1 MEFSRH
7 AGVGSLSLLQGIFP
21 TQGLKLGLLHCRYLP
36 AEPQEKLKKTGVGS
50 LFLLQW
56 IFPPRNQAGASC
68 SAGRF
73 FTNSDIKEAHICV
86 CVCLCIHI
94 LIYILLYIFMLFENY
109 LPFIEATSFLQ
120 RNSVLRVYGNPFF
133 SPSLFK
139 ILWYILENILF
150 STEAPWL
157 IRCPFY
163 LICLYNPKAP
173 FAYFLLW
180 KKKTLCLLNYLPV
193 SSRHCSILKGKAEVL
208 HLRSSLLQSQM
219 LETWQ
224 ILVC

>member
-36 AEPQEKLKKTGVGS
+36 AEPQERLKKTGVGS

-86 CVCLCIHI
+86 CVCVCIHI

-120 RNSVLRVYGNPFF
+120 RNSVLTVYGNPFF
-133 SPSLFK
+133 SQVYLKYYDIFLKTFYSPLRHHG
-139 ILWYILENILF
+139 
-150 STEAPWL
+150 WL
-157 IRCPFY
+157 DVLSIWSVFITLKLPLPIFY
-163 LICLYNPKAP
+163 YEKKNHCVYWIICLFQVGTVA
-173 FAYFLLW
+173 F
-180 KKKTLCLLNYLPV
+180 
-193 SSRHCSILKGKAEVL
+193 
-208 HLRSSLLQSQM
+208 
-219 LETWQ
+219 
-224 ILVC
+224 